1 MASDPLDFAGRT
13 VVVVGA
19 SRGGIGAA
27 IGRAFL
33 ERGAAVTITGVE
45 PMPIEADR
53 ERLAYRQLD
62 VRDQPAIAGF
72 AAGFERLDVLVN
84 AAGIARRDRES
95 DLATFRDVLEVNLIG
110 SFALCQ
116 AFRPALQA
124 ACGCIINIASMYSHF
139 ASPRVPAYGA
149 SKAGIAQLTRSLA
162 AAWAPAGV
170 RVNALA
176 PGFIVTG
183 QSAAG
188 RADPGHYQAVVART
202 PAGRWG
208 EPEDL
213 AGPAL
218 FLASPLARFVTG
230 VVLPVDGGYSAA

>member
-1 MASDPLDFAGRT
+1 MPENPLDFAGRA

-27 IGRAFL
+27 IGRAFQ
-33 ERGAAVTITGVE
+33 EHGARVTITGIE
-45 PMPIEADR
+45 PAPIEADR
-53 ERLAYRQLD
+53 QRFAYRQLD
-62 VRDQPAIAGF
+62 VRDAAAIAAF
-72 AAGFERLDVLVN
+72 AAGFKRLDVLIN
-84 AAGIARRDRES
+84 AAGIARRNRES
-95 DLATFRDVLEVNLIG
+95 DLATFRDVLEVNLVG

-124 ACGCIINIASMYSHF
+124 ARGCIINIASMYSHL
-139 ASPRVPAYGA
+139 ASPKVPAYGA
-149 SKAGIAQLTRSLA
+149 SKAGLAQLTRSLA

-176 PGFIVTG
+176 PGFIVTE

-188 RADPGHYQAVVART
+188 RADPAHYQAVLART